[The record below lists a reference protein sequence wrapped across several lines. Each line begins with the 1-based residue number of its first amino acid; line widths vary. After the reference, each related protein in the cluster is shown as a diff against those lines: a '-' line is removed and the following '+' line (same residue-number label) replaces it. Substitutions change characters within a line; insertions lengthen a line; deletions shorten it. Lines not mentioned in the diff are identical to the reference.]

1 MHGETGIQ
9 AIHTQRHTQK
19 DTTGRD
25 TGRENHIKIHKAVHA
40 RTSVTPALSE
50 SPGLK
55 SETGGFKDLQRNFSG
70 NLLY

>member
-1 MHGETGIQ
+1 MHGETGMQ

-25 TGRENHIKIHKAVHA
+25 TDRENHIKTHNAAHA
-40 RTSVTPALSE
+40 RTSVTPAFSE
-50 SPGLK
+50 LPGLK
-55 SETGGFKDLQRNFSG
+55 SEIGGFKDLQRNFSG